1 MTGHRTFIVQFRQ
14 SHQRQCVDTI
24 ATHVQGDS
32 RRRSGVL
39 HPPRANQT
47 SLLLPPIPLPSF
59 SPPSL
64 PLPDPSTSPPSYF
77 PYLPLH
83 SLPLEAGCL
92 KWRERLKMRDVKIRH
107 QNVRH
112 ENARHEN
119 SGKENAGQTR
129 TKLAYCLIATADD
142 HQATRICLYT

>member
-1 MTGHRTFIVQFRQ
+1 MTGHRTFLVQFRQ

-83 SLPLEAGCL
+83 SLPLSPNSTWL
-92 KWRERLKMRDVKIRH
+92 DSTRLDTFDFVEPVEPVEFVVSSESSCA
-107 QNVRH
+107 VRL
-112 ENARHEN
+112 ARHSQMHGLDTSNVSSRVKSSQVEF
-119 SGKENAGQTR
+119 G
-129 TKLAYCLIATADD
+129 L
-142 HQATRICLYT
+142 